1 MGEKSQGFVK
11 DLVSEWM
18 NEILWK
24 VESFNHLRWLKC
36 KMLIPLRK
44 KKKYGSYYLKKLH
57 QLTVQILE
65 S

>member
-1 MGEKSQGFVK
+1 MWEKSQGFVK
-11 DLVSEWM
+11 DLVNEWM
-18 NEILWK
+18 NEIWK
-24 VESFNHLRWLKC
+24 VESLNLLRWLKF

-57 QLTVQILE
+57 QLIVQILE